1 MAIASAV
8 ACNSTL
14 HSLEYVIYKHMIILW
29 IFTAHV
35 SSIQRN
41 ELGYTGERAL
51 AEAIASNAKCSLT
64 VLHGVRLELFAD
76 ILGLS
81 LSQTCS
87 ANVVLF
93 THMRI
98 RNRAKVVELADTL
111 R

>member
-1 MAIASAV
+1 V
-8 ACNSTL
+8 
-14 HSLEYVIYKHMIILW
+14 
-29 IFTAHV
+29 HV

-41 ELGYTGERAL
+41 LGYTGERPL
-51 AEAIASNAKCSLT
+51 AEAIVSNTKCSLT

-98 RNRAKVVELADTL
+98 RNRAKIIELADTL